1 MPHNITP
8 ELIQAFKETEYFV
21 HTEPAFKMQIGLHCP
36 ELARLLAERNVQ
48 CTAFVTAWNPFSQA
62 LSLEENEERQQALK
76 AELKKSGMSFIDGIG
91 QHPSNQWPGEPSF
104 LILNLNRASA
114 TELAAQYKQ
123 HAFVWSGETALPEL
137 VFA

>member
-1 MPHNITP
+1 LEAN
-8 ELIQAFKETEYFV
+8 EL
-21 HTEPAFKMQIGLHCP
+21 
-36 ELARLLAERNVQ
+36 
-48 CTAFVTAWNPFSQA
+48 
-62 LSLEENEERQQALK
+62 RQQALK
-76 AELKKSGMSFIDGIG
+76 AELKKSGLCFIDGIG

-123 HAFVWSGETALPEL
+123 HAFVWAGETALPEL